1 MNFTERQG
9 KMRVVDFPFKLVTG
23 EIWSLW
29 DVMQCSPKEKLK
41 GRVLHEIPQ
50 NDCKGDHVKYIL
62 K

>member
-1 MNFTERQG
+1 MVSFAAI
-9 KMRVVDFPFKLVTG
+9 V
-23 EIWSLW
+23 W